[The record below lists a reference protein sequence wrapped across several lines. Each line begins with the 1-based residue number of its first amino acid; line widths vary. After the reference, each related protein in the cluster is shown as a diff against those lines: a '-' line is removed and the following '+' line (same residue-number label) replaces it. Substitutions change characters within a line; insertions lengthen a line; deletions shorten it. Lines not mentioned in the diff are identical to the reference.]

1 MNNLDKILKSLNLTK
16 NQLLATRYYNEV
28 DINHLEDL
36 HYGEW
41 TMEDISI
48 LSKLSGKTVIYVVN
62 TLKKIS

>member
-1 MNNLDKILKSLNLTK
+1 MTNLDKILKSLNLTK
-16 NQLLATRYYNEV
+16 PQLLATRHYNEV

-62 TLKKIS
+62 TLKKMS

>member
-1 MNNLDKILKSLNLTK
+1 MGNLDIILKSLNLTK
-16 NQLLATRYYNEV
+16 KQLLATRYYKEA
-28 DINHLEDL
+28 DIRHLEDL

-62 TLKKIS
+62 TLKKMS